1 MISNWVVPLQSSLM
15 VPKYSMHLFSLK
27 PCIITCVRKQAKS
40 CVLADHPL
48 ECFGCPFQEIIA
60 QTRDKEAAAMT
71 EVSWRGHTVPVKNEK
86 VRSFILHA
94 QQSARELE
102 RADTLDSKLTL
113 YDNLLME
120 CKDALQA
127 IKDELKGDTVSST
140 CTCCDCISCFLMVH
154 GHGILSY
161 FDHQQNYSQIE
172 GNLKRHFT
180 VLNNDRKR

>member
-1 MISNWVVPLQSSLM
+1 MGCTFEKLLDDSKICTPSLWSP
-15 VPKYSMHLFSLK
+15 VFV
-27 PCIITCVRKQAKS
+27 TCVRKQATELK
-40 CVLADHPL
+40 
-48 ECFGCPFQEIIA
+48 CFGCPFQEIIA

-127 IKDELKGDTVSST
+127 IKDELKGDTVSYT
-140 CTCCDCISCFLMVH
+140 CYD
-154 GHGILSY
+154 
-161 FDHQQNYSQIE
+161 
-172 GNLKRHFT
+172 
-180 VLNNDRKR
+180 

>member
-1 MISNWVVPLQSSLM
+1 MGCTCTFEKLLYFDVSKHLICTPSLCSP
-15 VPKYSMHLFSLK
+15 VF
-27 PCIITCVRKQAKS
+27 ITCARE
-40 CVLADHPL
+40 HPIKFKR
-48 ECFGCPFQEIIA
+48 FGCPFQEIIA

-71 EVSWRGHTVPVKNEK
+71 EVNWRGHTVPVKNEK

-140 CTCCDCISCFLMVH
+140 SYDCTCITYC
-154 GHGILSY
+154 Y
-161 FDHQQNYSQIE
+161 
-172 GNLKRHFT
+172 
-180 VLNNDRKR
+180 

>member
-1 MISNWVVPLQSSLM
+1 MISTWVV
-15 VPKYSMHLFSLK
+15 SLK
-27 PCIITCVRKQAKS
+27 SYFNDSKICTPSVWSPMFVPCVRKQTRS
-40 CVLADHPL
+40 CVLENNPL
-48 ECFGCPFQEIIA
+48 KLKFFGCLFQEIIS

-120 CKDALQA
+120 CKDVLQA
-127 IKDELKGDTVSST
+127 IKDELKGDTVSS
-140 CTCCDCISCFLMVH
+140 DC
-154 GHGILSY
+154 
-161 FDHQQNYSQIE
+161 
-172 GNLKRHFT
+172 
-180 VLNNDRKR
+180 

>member
-1 MISNWVVPLQSSLM
+1 MLENHPL
-15 VPKYSMHLFSLK
+15 K
-27 PCIITCVRKQAKS
+27 
-40 CVLADHPL
+40 L
-48 ECFGCPFQEIIA
+48 ECFGCLFQEIIA

-102 RADTLDSKLTL
+102 RADTVDSKLTL

-127 IKDELKGDTVSST
+127 IKDELKGDTVSSA
-140 CTCCDCISCFLMVH
+140 C
-154 GHGILSY
+154 
-161 FDHQQNYSQIE
+161 
-172 GNLKRHFT
+172 
-180 VLNNDRKR
+180 